1 MSSVQSL
8 CNMAKKIVEKV
19 FIDGDLVVRGGTFFC
34 RNIAMYVPIDNAD
47 NVDKII
53 GGDLIKDGFFET
65 YENYGSPYID
75 YYIKGGA
82 TMAGG
87 SIIMNP
93 DKDSDSL
100 IYIAKQE
107 LNKIKDLLN
116 VNLPN
121 TDLYQLFYKEQF
133 AATISVLENFLYCMV
148 LRELIYNKEKLLNN
162 VRTFNYGKDVW
173 GLHKCITLPDD
184 ELFLKVT
191 EVAEN
196 IVYHN
201 WQAILLYRIIFQ
213 KDIQSYIDTI
223 SDEIYKRHN
232 IVHRNGQKLNGE
244 VEPINKMEVENFIDK
259 VENITQSIWT
269 LIKSE

>member
-8 CNMAKKIVEKV
+8 CSMAKKIVEKV
-19 FIDGDLVVRGGTFFC
+19 FIDGHLVVRGGTFFC
-34 RNIAMYVPIDNAD
+34 RAMTMFATVDNAD
-47 NVDKII
+47 NADKII
-53 GGDLIKDGFFET
+53 GGDLIKDGVFET

-75 YYIKGGA
+75 YYVKGA
-82 TMAGG
+82 ITMVGG
-87 SIIMNP
+87 SIIMNH

-133 AATISVLENFLYCMV
+133 VAAISVLENFLYCMV
-148 LRELIYNKEKLLNN
+148 LRELIYNKGKLLNN
-162 VRTFNYGKDVW
+162 VRIFNYRRDIW

-201 WQAILLYRIIFQ
+201 WQTILLYKIIFQ
-213 KDIQSYIDTI
+213 KDIQSYIDSI
-223 SDEIYKRHN
+223 SIEIYKRHN

-244 VEPINKMEVENFIDK
+244 VEPISKLEVENFINK
-259 VENITQSIWT
+259 VENITQGIWD
-269 LIKSE
+269 LIKS